1 MQCRYNAGVRNYW
14 KKIILDFCFCSR
26 RVEEKR
32 PPTPMTTLI
41 LLILLLTLIIL
52 IILLL
57 IIILIIIWRQSVPKS
72 AAGGLSLPQI
82 QWQVGAFMISLVA
95 GWRGSLST
103 TPCTNTQAHTHKY
116 KNSKV
121 SKYTYMKNDRRKSK
135 ILWYQEHIEIHCTF
149 GFWYLISSSLYC
161 ICNRKHWRGDIGIW
175 ACASPRLGIW
185 HRPDQDNRDTCSK
198 SNINEQRLNQ
208 FRAYDCM
215 NVSLASD
222 DIKTFNFHTTPAN
235 THKDMVNLK
244 IPTSWLPQE
253 RIHNARK
260 IDLRPFS
267 IIFHQHFLKVVGVS
281 QKSVTFICQ
290 KNSARE
296 YPPKR

>member
-1 MQCRYNAGVRNYW
+1 MASLSPCPVLHYPH
-14 KKIILDFCFCSR
+14 
-26 RVEEKR
+26 
-32 PPTPMTTLI
+32 PPHHHPHHPHHHMETIGPQIGCWWPLSPPNPMTSWSFHDITCSWVEGIPLHH
-41 LLILLLTLIIL
+41 T
-52 IILLL
+52 
-57 IIILIIIWRQSVPKS
+57 VHKYT
-72 AAGGLSLPQI
+72 
-82 QWQVGAFMISLVA
+82 
-95 GWRGSLST
+95 ST
-103 TPCTNTQAHTHKY
+103 HTHKY

-222 DIKTFNFHTTPAN
+222 DIKTFIFIRPQQ
-235 THKDMVNLK
+235 
-244 IPTSWLPQE
+244 IPTKKWWILRFPP
-253 RIHNARK
+253 HDCLKNAYTTHGK
-260 IDLRPFS
+260 LI
-267 IIFHQHFLKVVGVS
+267 
-281 QKSVTFICQ
+281 
-290 KNSARE
+290 
-296 YPPKR
+296 

>member
-1 MQCRYNAGVRNYW
+1 MTNVRYAMQVQCRCQKLLKNNLRF
-14 KKIILDFCFCSR
+14 LFLFS

-41 LLILLLTLIIL
+41 LLIIIL
-52 IILLL
+52 
-57 IIILIIIWRQSVPKS
+57 IILIIIWRQSVPKS

-161 ICNRKHWRGDIGIW
+161 ICNRKHWRNDIGIW
-175 ACASPRLGIW
+175 ACASLDWGYDT
-185 HRPDQDNRDTCSK
+185 DQT
-198 SNINEQRLNQ
+198 
-208 FRAYDCM
+208 
-215 NVSLASD
+215 
-222 DIKTFNFHTTPAN
+222 
-235 THKDMVNLK
+235 K
-244 IPTSWLPQE
+244 IIE
-253 RIHNARK
+253 IHAAK
-260 IDLRPFS
+260 A
-267 IIFHQHFLKVVGVS
+267 
-281 QKSVTFICQ
+281 T
-290 KNSARE
+290 
-296 YPPKR
+296 